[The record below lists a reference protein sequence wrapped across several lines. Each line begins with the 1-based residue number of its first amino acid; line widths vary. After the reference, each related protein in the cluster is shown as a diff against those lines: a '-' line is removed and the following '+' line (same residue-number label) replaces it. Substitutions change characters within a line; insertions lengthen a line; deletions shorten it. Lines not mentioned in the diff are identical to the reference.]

1 MKTHTKTRRG
11 TITSSILA
19 LTLAFGLM
27 PAQGMAFA
35 AEAAAQAEQDAAV
48 AQDASSDAAL
58 ADAEAPAEAEAADT
72 DTANTE
78 VSAADPVADG
88 AAAEPVAQQPQYT
101 SSTEGHTAAV
111 LPLQTEAKPAAGD
124 IEYGGLAYTIDPENP
139 DTAQLTGL
147 ATDKPK
153 GDVQVQTQVASD
165 GKVYQVTSIEI
176 VTGGGFSANPEWR

>member
-48 AQDASSDAAL
+48 AQDVSSDVAL
-58 ADAEAPAEAEAADT
+58 ADAETPAEPEAADA
-72 DTANTE
+72 TASTE
-78 VSAADPVADG
+78 APTADPAADAAADP
-88 AAAEPVAQQPQYT
+88 AARQPQYT
-101 SSTEGHTAAV
+101 TSTEGHTAAV
-111 LPLQTEAKPAAGD
+111 LPLQTEATPAAGA

-139 DTAQLTGL
+139 DTALLTGL

-153 GDVQVQTQVASD
+153 GDVQVQTQVASN
-165 GKVYQVTSIEI
+165 GKVYQVTSIQI
-176 VTGGGFSANPEWR
+176 VTGGGFTAKPERR

>member
-35 AEAAAQAEQDAAV
+35 TEAAAQAEQDAAV

-58 ADAEAPAEAEAADT
+58 ADSETSAEPEAEAADT
-72 DTANTE
+72 AASTE
-78 VSAADPVADG
+78 APTADP
-88 AAAEPVAQQPQYT
+88 AARQPQYT
-101 SSTEGHTAAV
+101 TNTEGHTAAV
-111 LPLQTEAKPAAGD
+111 LPLQTEAAPAAGA

-139 DTAQLTGL
+139 DTALLTGL

-153 GDVQVQTQVASD
+153 GDVQVQTQVASN
-165 GKVYQVTSIEI
+165 GKVYQVTSIQI
-176 VTGGGFSANPEWR
+176 VTGGGFVAKSERR